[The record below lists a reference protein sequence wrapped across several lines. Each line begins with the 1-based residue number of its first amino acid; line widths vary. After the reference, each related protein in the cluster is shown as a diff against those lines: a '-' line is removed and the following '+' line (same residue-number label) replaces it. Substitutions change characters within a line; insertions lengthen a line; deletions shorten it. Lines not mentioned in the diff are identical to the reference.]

1 MQTRRRF
8 LSRTARA
15 GLALA
20 TMSGAGVCALVR
32 SSGYVVDPARA
43 ARLRALA
50 PWQLV
55 VVDALADRFCAA
67 DVPTTDPAAPPT
79 PREVGVSEFVDDFL
93 AEADADVRRECL
105 ALFGLVEHAYPLS
118 CGHARRFSALSP
130 AAQDDVLAKLASSA
144 SALLRGAFTG
154 CKSLFMMGYYRDPR
168 TWGILGY
175 DGPRKARP
183 EGGWVPARFRSD
195 KGGGP

>member
-1 MQTRRRF
+1 MHTRRRF

-20 TMSGAGVCALVR
+20 TMSGASVCALVR
-32 SSGYVVDPARA
+32 TSGYVVDPARA

-67 DVPTTDPAAPPT
+67 DVPPSDPGAPPT
-79 PREVGVSEFVDDFL
+79 PREVGVSEFVDAFL
-93 AEADADVRRECL
+93 AEAESDVRRECL

-118 CGHARRFSALSP
+118 CGHARRFSALST
-130 AAQDDVLAKLASSA
+130 AAQDDVLRKMAGSA
-144 SALLRGAFTG
+144 SVLLRGAFAG

-168 TWGILGY
+168 TWGVLGY
-175 DGPRKARP
+175 DGPRKGRP
-183 EGGWVPARFRSD
+183 EGGWVPVRFRA
-195 KGGGP
+195 GGGKS